1 MEERGEV
8 LEADVTFDLY
18 KLRTGVFQVFEG
30 KDYRLQ
36 CGMRF
41 EENIL
46 GIKNGM
52 GRVEKYKSE

>member
-8 LEADVTFDLY
+8 LEADVTFHLY
-18 KLRTGVFQVFEG
+18 KLLAGVFQAFEG
-30 KDYRLQ
+30 KAYRLE
-36 CGMRF
+36 CGMWF

>member
-18 KLRTGVFQVFEG
+18 KLLTGVFQAFEG
-30 KDYRLQ
+30 KDYRLE

>member
-1 MEERGEV
+1 MEESGEV
-8 LEADVTFDLY
+8 SEADVTFDLY
-18 KLRTGVFQVFEG
+18 KLRTGVFQAFEG

-36 CGMRF
+36 CGTRF

>member
-1 MEERGEV
+1 M
-8 LEADVTFDLY
+8 TFDLY
-18 KLRTGVFQVFEG
+18 KLLTGVFQAFEG
-30 KDYRLQ
+30 KDYRLE